1 GDDVGTVKVLERLA
15 DLGDQV
21 VEEDGGDHGDGDG
34 EELTPLAC
42 AVDGGGLVQVGGH
55 ALQSSQEQHHGGTEL
70 PHTQQADDP
79 QGVIGVRQ
87 PRRAVES
94 AEGQHLDQG
103 VDQAVVTE
111 DRAPQHGDGHRAAQD
126 GRDVVDGAEQ
136 VDELDVEVQ
145 DVRNEQSKDQLQ
157 GHGDERILEGGDQRL
172 GDTVAGKGFDV
183 VHQAVF
189 TDAVEE
195 VHVGEAVVQRLAER
209 NCFEHD

>member
-1 GDDVGTVKVLERLA
+1 RDAR
-15 DLGDQV
+15 
-21 VEEDGGDHGDGDG
+21 
-34 EELTPLAC
+34 PIC
-42 AVDGGGLVQVGGH
+42 
-55 ALQSSQEQHHGGTEL
+55 
-70 PHTQQADDP
+70 
-79 QGVIGVRQ
+79 
-87 PRRAVES
+87 
-94 AEGQHLDQG
+94 

-209 NCFEHD
+209 NCFEHDKADDPGNQVEKALVLVAPLLKDRKSTRLNSSHVSISYAVFCLKKKTI